1 MSFSCDRKEMKHTTF
16 RIKRTGLN
24 GLNVRF
30 LSDRC
35 QMSQFLGQAPQEVE
49 LSVGIRLQSG
59 L

>member
-1 MSFSCDRKEMKHTTF
+1 MKHTMF
-16 RIKRTGLN
+16 RIKRTGLNGLN